1 MIKNRLDKK
10 GFSLAELLLAIAIML
25 LATSIVVAG
34 IPAAVSAYRKVVD
47 VANANVLLTTTATCL
62 RDELDMATDAKISKS
77 GNTTTVD
84 YYDADGWHC
93 IMNSTVN
100 GDNAQSI
107 TVTKSYETSKSD
119 TMPPKSDTMLLVS
132 DSAASKKF
140 VVAFAGAEKVGD
152 VITFKNIKIY
162 KKNSSDSTTV
172 IPNVELAEY
181 KVRMMKKTEGGVND

>member
-1 MIKNRLDKK
+1 MMIKNRFDKK

-62 RDELDMATDAKISKS
+62 RDELDMATDVKISKS
-77 GNTTTVD
+77 GNTVTVD
-84 YYDADGWHC
+84 YYDANGWYC
-93 IMNSTVN
+93 VMESTVD
-100 GDNAQSI
+100 GENAESI
-107 TVTKSYETSKSD
+107 KITRNYGPS
-119 TMPPKSDTMLLVS
+119 KSDTMLLVS

-140 VVAFAGAEKVGD
+140 VVAFAGASKTDD
-152 VITFKNIKIY
+152 VITFNNIKVY

-172 IPNVELAEY
+172 IPNVELDEY
-181 KVRMMKKTEGGVND
+181 RVRMIKKTEGDVND